1 MLIMDKQYEGL
12 DKELQAAR
20 ARLGSPKQA
29 LEWFSVFAEKDL
41 TKLAP
46 TELLLDKYN
55 LLSTA
60 ISSKFTALLWSTFMR
75 PKQFNDPANF
85 AKPLTMQVLIRIQH
99 GINGALADLFG
110 RGICHLSRRFAVRA

>member
-29 LEWFSVFAEKDL
+29 LEWFLVFAEKDL
-41 TKLAP
+41 TKLSPA
-46 TELLLDKYN
+46 ELLLDKYN

-60 ISSKFTALLWSTFMR
+60 ISSKFTALLWSTFEA
-75 PKQFNDPANF
+75 Q
-85 AKPLTMQVLIRIQH
+85 
-99 GINGALADLFG
+99 
-110 RGICHLSRRFAVRA
+110 AV